1 MQNVMQKELMPG
13 LLACAVTSCCRFS
26 PVLMSNPTSPLQ
38 PLRRSGD
45 AGGRA
50 GGWSTLLEASLRC
63 GCCACYPASRP
74 LTPTPFSTPHP
85 QAPIQP
91 PHGWGPSHPRPFALH
106 RDPRRSTEIVHG
118 DRPRRST
125 DITTETHGNHEA
137 SACVAYALRLAHTP
151 PKRIRHAQAT
161 LRRGGSP
168 RHQGGCRCLG

>member
-1 MQNVMQKELMPG
+1 VQNVMQKELMPG

-45 AGGRA
+45 AGGLAR
-50 GGWSTLLEASLRC
+50 GRVEHPLRSFPEVWVLC
-63 GCCACYPASRP
+63 MLSRLPPSHPHPILNPPPPSPYPASTWLGPIPPSSLRA
-74 LTPTPFSTPHP
+74 P
-85 QAPIQP
+85 Q
-91 PHGWGPSHPRPFALH
+91 
-106 RDPRRSTEIVHG
+106 RSTEIHG

-125 DITTETHGNHEA
+125 EITTETHGNHEA

-151 PKRIRHAQAT
+151 PERIRHAQAT

>member
-38 PLRRSGD
+38 PLIVAAVMR

-50 GGWSTLLEASLRC
+50 GGEASLRC
-63 GCCACYPASRP
+63 GCCAQPPTPKP
-74 LTPTPFSTPHP
+74 LTSLHMAGAHPTLFPSRSTD
-85 QAPIQP
+85 I
-91 PHGWGPSHPRPFALH
+91 HG
-106 RDPRRSTEIVHG
+106 DPRRS
-118 DRPRRST
+118 ST

-137 SACVAYALRLAHTP
+137 CACVAYALRLAHTP
-151 PKRIRHAQAT
+151 PERIRHAQAT